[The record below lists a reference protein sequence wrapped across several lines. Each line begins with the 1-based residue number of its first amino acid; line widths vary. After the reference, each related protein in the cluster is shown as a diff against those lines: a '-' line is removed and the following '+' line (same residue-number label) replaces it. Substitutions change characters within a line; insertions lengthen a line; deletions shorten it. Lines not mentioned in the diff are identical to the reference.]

1 MEQTETLEAWM
12 LGLCRFA
19 PSSCLAINRCW
30 RTAALKFVSEIK
42 LFAATLDLAL
52 RAISQR
58 PQLQRLDASK
68 CKSLHSDDALKQL
81 SAVLRGMGPKVRPFL
96 RPGEGLQHLYL
107 GKATGLTQ
115 TSCQCLQR
123 LGLQWWAFHSP
134 PSRGSLLVSRPLF
147 PSAGQPE
154 LIRSVVLVLQHDSRG
169 SKGMLLNKPSKLEV
183 ELDLG
188 WDAMQVPVCFGGS
201 FGRSLLMLHASEELG
216 GEEVAKGIFLSHE
229 EVDMTRARDLLRWK
243 RLQPDQ
249 LCCCFGYCHWQPGEL
264 EDAIRRGY
272 FASAFCDPAFLK
284 PPLSTELWHDLS
296 ALLL

>member
-1 MEQTETLEAWM
+1 MMFQTPLDLIMSLPSPGGRATSKGRGRLGQTLEQLRASAEKMPRTTPRPPPLPQDFRYMQQVAVQTSPRRSREVFEPEESEYEEEEPGRETHNTGRKMEQTETLEAWM

-52 RAISQR
+52 HAISQR
-58 PQLQRLDASK
+58 PHLQRLDASK

-107 GKATGLTQ
+107 GKATGLTP

-183 ELDLG
+183 ELDP
-188 WDAMQVPVCFGGS
+188 A
-201 FGRSLLMLHASEELG
+201 
-216 GEEVAKGIFLSHE
+216 
-229 EVDMTRARDLLRWK
+229 
-243 RLQPDQ
+243 
-249 LCCCFGYCHWQPGEL
+249 GEL
-264 EDAIRRGY
+264 DDGFSMGI
-272 FASAFCDPAFLK
+272 
-284 PPLSTELWHDLS
+284 
-296 ALLL
+296 